1 MSFYKKYELQ
11 RLIADGEAKTF
22 RAIENSTGRPVFL
35 HLFNPTGQR
44 LLAILKSKL
53 GSVPGK
59 PVAPLLEIGEF
70 AGSTY
75 AVTLP
80 IEPFSGLREWVALN
94 LDTSDP
100 KMAETSPLLM
110 SPSQAAPA
118 ETAPVPPLV
127 SETPVPPPPSP
138 ISSPPP
144 AAAPPGLLADQAG
157 DFTRMFD
164 SEPPAKEK
172 PTTPRATPPV
182 VAPPPSSIPL
192 PSAVVPPGLLADQA
206 GDFTR
211 MFVAVPPPKEKPV
224 PPRATAPAAPPP
236 AAASLL
242 ADQRGEFTRI
252 FDPGPPKTPA
262 PSASAAPA
270 SEFTKLFEGPPSP
283 QPFAPPAAAQS
294 PASEFT
300 MLFQAPLGSGEPLKP
315 PPPPTAPPPVGRR
328 PGASFPP
335 AAPDSPWPASSNSDA
350 SAETGQFTRL
360 FGSRLPGESIDI
372 EKEHAS
378 AAQSAPPDSRP
389 FQQAGEFTRMFG
401 PTSPGA
407 AGAAPPAPDAPP
419 PSLNTATRIASA
431 SGASGASGMFGAP
444 QDLARYAAE
453 ALAASK
459 PADAG
464 PGEYTRMFARPARQG
479 DEDQAAQQPAAPKP
493 PNPEMQPAKKSRKN
507 LIIAV
512 SVVAAVLILAIVL
525 VIVLGRGSH

>member
-22 RAIENSTGRPVFL
+22 RAIENSTGRLVYL
-35 HLFNPTGQR
+35 HLFNPSGQR

-100 KMAETSPLLM
+100 KMAETSPLLL
-110 SPSQAAPA
+110 SPSQATPV
-118 ETAPVPPLV
+118 ETTPVPPLV
-127 SETPVPPPPSP
+127 SETPAPPPPSP
-138 ISSPPP
+138 IPSPPP
-144 AAAPPGLLADQAG
+144 VAAPPGLLADQAG

-164 SEPPAKEK
+164 SGPPEKQKPLPPA
-172 PTTPRATPPV
+172 
-182 VAPPPSSIPL
+182 APPPSPIPS
-192 PSAVVPPGLLADQA
+192 PPPAVAPPGLLADQA

-211 MFVAVPPPKEKPV
+211 MFDSGPPEKQRPL
-224 PPRATAPAAPPP
+224 PPRATTTAAP
-236 AAASLL
+236 ASLL
-242 ADQRGEFTRI
+242 GEQRGEFTRI
-252 FDPGPPKTPA
+252 FDPAPPKTPA
-262 PSASAAPA
+262 PSISAAPA

-283 QPFAPPAAAQS
+283 QPFVPSAAAQS
-294 PASEFT
+294 QGGEFT
-300 MLFQAPLGSGEPLKP
+300 KLFEAPLGFGEPLKP
-315 PPPPTAPPPVGRR
+315 PPPPAAPPPVARR
-328 PGASFPP
+328 PSASFPP
-335 AAPDSPWPASSNSDA
+335 AAPDSPWPASSASDA
-350 SAETGQFTRL
+350 SPETSQFERL
-360 FGSRLPGESIDI
+360 FGSRLSGESIDI

-401 PTSPGA
+401 PTSSGA
-407 AGAAPPAPDAPP
+407 AETAAPPPNAPHPA
-419 PSLNTATRIASA
+419 LNTTTRMASA
-431 SGASGASGMFGAP
+431 SGIFGP
-444 QDLARYAAE
+444 TQDLAKYAAE

-464 PGEYTRMFARPARQG
+464 PGEYTRMFGPPAKLGEQ
-479 DEDQAAQQPAAPKP
+479 DQAAQQPAAPKP
-493 PNPEMQPAKKSRKN
+493 PNPEMQPPKKSRKN
-507 LIIAV
+507 LIIV
-512 SVVAAVLILAIVL
+512 ISVVAAVLILAIVL
-525 VIVLGRGSH
+525 LIVLGRGSH